1 MVYSVKAVYN
11 EKIVY
16 NVKTAYN
23 VNNKL
28 NQVRVFTKGKGGK
41 GTGKLRISSFP
52 L

>member
-1 MVYSVKAVYN
+1 MAYSVKAVYN
-11 EKIVY
+11 IKTIYNIKTVY
-16 NVKTAYN
+16 NI
-23 VNNKL
+23 NNKL